1 MISKGWRIS
10 SIVINEIE
18 AKAYSRTEENLLL
31 IRHFRNERVTGTE
44 MRPQLFLGLFLGRA
58 GQSLVTVPDVFAKK
72 TRSSFLLV
80 SKVAHVMC
88 GRKKKEPSQY
98 GNKAV

>member
-44 MRPQLFLGLFLGRA
+44 MRPQLFLGRA

-72 TRSSFLLV
+72 TRPSFLLV